1 MEFTLDTMA
10 IAEIGYNLSKTL
22 HEHGVDES
30 ELIISLD
37 KDRFRK
43 VDEDLFYRNKA
54 DDSKEEFVPSDDEIK
69 VEVDGLTVKFK
80 KKIPDG
86 L

>member
-30 ELIISLD
+30 ELVITLSD
-37 KDRFRK
+37 ERFRK

-54 DDSKEEFVPSDDEIK
+54 EGSEEEFIPSDDEIK

>member
-22 HEHGVDES
+22 YEHGVDKS

-54 DDSKEEFVPSDDEIK
+54 EGSEEEFVPSDDEIK

>member
-1 MEFTLDTMA
+1 MEFTLDTMT

-43 VDEDLFYRNKA
+43 VDEDLFYRNKT

-80 KKIPDG
+80 KKNPDG

>member
-43 VDEDLFYRNKA
+43 VDEDLFYRNKT

-80 KKIPDG
+80 KKVPDG
-86 L
+86 I